1 MTATATHR
9 PTGCR
14 IERATADL
22 VIVQA
27 DRDGLCTY
35 AVDPTRVTVAPTVDA
50 QPTPEVWAVVAL
62 IQDQFPGIDLFLADH
77 NHGDVQDPGSWSI
90 AHEGH
95 YDWPIQFTDQQHTDR
110 AVPANTFCEPIAGW
124 CLGVYPD

>member
-95 YDWPIQFTDQQHTDR
+95 YEWPIAFCGPYVPGL
-110 AVPANTFCEPIAGW
+110 VPAAVHVEPITAW